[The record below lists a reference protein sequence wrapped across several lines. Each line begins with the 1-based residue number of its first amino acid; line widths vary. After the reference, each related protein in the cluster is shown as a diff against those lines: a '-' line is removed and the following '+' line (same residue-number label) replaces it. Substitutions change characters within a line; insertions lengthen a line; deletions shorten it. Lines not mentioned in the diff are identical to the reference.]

1 MKWYDYIW
9 ASCKSEKKR
18 KKKDKQQTNPLH
30 KQLAREK
37 STLELIIKIL
47 GW

>member
-1 MKWYDYIW
+1 MTIFGQVVNLK
-9 ASCKSEKKR
+9 KKEKKR
-18 KKKDKQQTNPLH
+18 IKQQTNPLH

>member
-1 MKWYDYIW
+1 MTIFGQVVNLK
-9 ASCKSEKKR
+9 KKEKKR
-18 KKKDKQQTNPLH
+18 IKQQTNPLH
-30 KQLAREK
+30 KQLARGK